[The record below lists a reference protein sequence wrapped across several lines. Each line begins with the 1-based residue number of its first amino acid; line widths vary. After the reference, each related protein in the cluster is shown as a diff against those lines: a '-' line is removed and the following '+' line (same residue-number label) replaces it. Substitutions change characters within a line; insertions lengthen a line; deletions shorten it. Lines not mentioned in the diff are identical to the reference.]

1 MRTRS
6 QTKSITDL
14 KIQSMD
20 EPDVNVDLVNMIP
33 NTKPYYGE
41 FQLEY
46 DFDNASKLW
55 NANKKKMENACY
67 IYVCGYLKSKTG
79 KKCMNKTSC
88 GVFCR
93 FHKNK

>member
-1 MRTRS
+1 MKTRS

-14 KIQSMD
+14 NIQSID
-20 EPDVNVDLVNMIP
+20 ADFANMKP
-33 NTKPYYGE
+33 NLKAYYGE
-41 FQLEY
+41 FELEF
-46 DFDNASKLW
+46 DFDDASKHW

-79 KKCMNKTSC
+79 KKCMNKTRC
-88 GVFCR
+88 GESCR

>member
-14 KIQSMD
+14 NIQSMD
-20 EPDVNVDLVNMIP
+20 ADFANMKP
-33 NTKPYYGE
+33 NLKPYYGE
-41 FQLEY
+41 FELEF
-46 DFDNASKLW
+46 DFDDASKHW

-79 KKCMNKTSC
+79 KKCMNKTNC
-88 GVFCR
+88 GEFCR
-93 FHKNK
+93 FHKKK

>member
-6 QTKSITDL
+6 QTKSI
-14 KIQSMD
+14 
-20 EPDVNVDLVNMIP
+20 VDLHIQTMDADFANMKPIL
-33 NTKPYYGE
+33 KPYYGE
-41 FQLEY
+41 FELGF
-46 DFDNASKLW
+46 DFDDASKHW

-88 GVFCR
+88 GELCR
-93 FHKNK
+93 FHKNKK

>member
-1 MRTRS
+1 MKTRS
-6 QTKSITDL
+6 QTKLFADTEITENIENND
-14 KIQSMD
+14 S
-20 EPDVNVDLVNMIP
+20 

-41 FQLEY
+41 FELEF
-46 DFDNASKLW
+46 DFDDASKHW

-67 IYVCGYLKSKTG
+67 VYVCGYIKSKTG
-79 KKCMNKTSC
+79 KKCMNKTNC

>member
-6 QTKSITDL
+6 QTKLFAETENIENKVL
-14 KIQSMD
+14 
-20 EPDVNVDLVNMIP
+20 

-41 FQLEY
+41 FELEF
-46 DFDNASKLW
+46 DFDDASKHW

-88 GVFCR
+88 GELCR

>member
-6 QTKSITDL
+6 QTKLFVDTIIADTEITDNFE
-14 KIQSMD
+14 K
-20 EPDVNVDLVNMIP
+20 NDL

-41 FQLEY
+41 FVF
-46 DFDNASKLW
+46 DFDDASKHW

-79 KKCMNKTSC
+79 KKCMNKTRC
-88 GVFCR
+88 GECCR
-93 FHKNK
+93 FHK

>member
-1 MRTRS
+1 MKTRS

-14 KIQSMD
+14 NIQSID
-20 EPDVNVDLVNMIP
+20 ADFANMKP
-33 NTKPYYGE
+33 NLKSYYGE
-41 FQLEY
+41 FELEF
-46 DFDNASKLW
+46 DFDDASKHW

-79 KKCMNKTSC
+79 KKCMNKTRC
-88 GVFCR
+88 GESCR

>member
-1 MRTRS
+1 MKTRS

-14 KIQSMD
+14 NIQSID
-20 EPDVNVDLVNMIP
+20 ADFANMKP
-33 NTKPYYGE
+33 NLKPYYGE
-41 FQLEY
+41 FVF
-46 DFDNASKLW
+46 DFDDASKHW

-79 KKCMNKTSC
+79 KKCMNKTRC
-88 GVFCR
+88 GESCR

>member
-6 QTKSITDL
+6 QTKLFVDTIIADTKITENIEN
-14 KIQSMD
+14 KVI
-20 EPDVNVDLVNMIP
+20 

-41 FQLEY
+41 FVF
-46 DFDNASKLW
+46 DFDDASKHW

-79 KKCMNKTSC
+79 KKCMNKTNC
-88 GVFCR
+88 GECCR
-93 FHKNK
+93 FHRNK